1 MPTIQTLLGKIY
13 SISYG
18 LGGRDDVQF
27 GLTVELKGNGW
38 GTVDFIGVWDY
49 NHIETPS
56 EYATWTEESRTNKLV
71 ALNRKIS
78 ELLKITNVKTID
90 QLKNK
95 PVEATFENG
104 ILKSWRILTEVL

>member
-1 MPTIQTLLGKIY
+1 MPTFEKLLGKIY

-18 LGGRDDVQF
+18 LGGHDDVQF
-27 GLTVELKGNGW
+27 GLTVELKGHGW

-49 NHIETPS
+49 NHIKTPS
-56 EYATWTEESRTNKLV
+56 EYAQWTEESRTDKLV

-90 QLKNK
+90 QLKGM
-95 PVEATFENG
+95 PVEVTFENG
-104 ILKSWRILTEVL
+104 TLKSWRILTEVL

>member
-1 MPTIQTLLGKIY
+1 MTTFEKLLGKIY

-18 LGGRDDVQF
+18 LRGHEDAYF
-27 GLTVELKGNGW
+27 GLIVELRGNGW

-49 NHIETPS
+49 NYIETPS
-56 EYATWTEESRTNKLV
+56 EYAKWTEEDRTDKLV

-104 ILKSWRILTEVL
+104 SLKSWRILTEVL